1 MEHRCDPG
9 KAINIEIVIQCRW
22 GAVGGRALYL
32 SRSRGGA
39 CVELRPSAL
48 DVGGKV
54 EVMLVSPSQETGALR
69 LSTLVVHATTSGVGL
84 MFLYGDRQIA
94 RLWVTGSDMTP
105 YIPCQVVRG
114 AD

>member
-1 MEHRCDPG
+1 MEHRCDPC

-22 GAVGGRALYL
+22 GTVGGSALNL
-32 SRSRGGA
+32 SRGGA

-69 LSTLVVHATTSGVGL
+69 LSTLVVHAIPSGVGL

-94 RLWVTGSDMTP
+94 RL
-105 YIPCQVVRG
+105 
-114 AD
+114 